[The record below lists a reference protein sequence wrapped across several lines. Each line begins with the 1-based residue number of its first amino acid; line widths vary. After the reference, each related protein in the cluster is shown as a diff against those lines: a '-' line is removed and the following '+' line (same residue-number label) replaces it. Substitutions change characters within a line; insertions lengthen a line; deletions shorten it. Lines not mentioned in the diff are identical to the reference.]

1 MDPKNPYQIYL
12 NMLEEIEEDNLAAIR
27 PKITELASSPQWY
40 DIKQQLFYKSVIHS
54 SHQIIVLMLKMYP
67 EVLSDDTVFNL
78 QILRHA
84 VRNENL
90 DLVKVILHNDFKLMS
105 NPADFD
111 MYDCIIQDAF
121 RNYYQKGKLD
131 NQILR
136 AKKMIKFLIE
146 YPKHQS
152 HLFGIQLFIDEATL
166 EIDLTI
172 SQEDI
177 NKMYEQKTVLEIYT
191 DRMKFM
197 DPKLVYLMQLFRN
210 IVYCLVREIVRLKMC
225 KFISSAANQRVI
237 SSFRDLHCFA
247 KKCEGEIFKMLGYR
261 VVDYDNKVSAK
272 VSDLLAESFVK
283 YSCTEKIVTV
293 LLSKEFRMRFPIYSG
308 TILRFVTAAVH
319 QNRLMAAGPPFY

>member
-12 NMLEEIEEDNLAAIR
+12 NMLEEIEKDNLSAIK
-27 PKITELASSPQWY
+27 PKLTELAITPHW
-40 DIKQQLFYKSVIHS
+40 DDLKQQLFYKSVIHS
-54 SHQIIVLMLKMYP
+54 SHQIIVFMLKMYP

-84 VRNENL
+84 VRNDNL
-90 DLVKVILHNDFKLMS
+90 NLVKVMLHNNFKLMI

-121 RNYYQKGKLD
+121 RNYYQTDKQD
-131 NQILR
+131 DQNFR

-146 YPKHQS
+146 YPRHQC
-152 HLFGIQLFIDEATL
+152 HLFGIQLSIDEATL

-172 SQEDI
+172 SEEDI
-177 NKMYEQKTVLEIYT
+177 NKMYDQKTVLEIYT

-210 IVYCLVREIVRLKMC
+210 IVYCLVREISRLKMC
-225 KFISSAANQRVI
+225 KFISSPANQRVI

-247 KKCEGEIFKMLGYR
+247 EKCEVEILKMRGYR
-261 VVDYDNKVSAK
+261 VVDYDKKVSAK

-283 YSCTEKIVTV
+283 YSCTEKIVAV
-293 LLSKEFRMRFPIYSG
+293 LLTKEFRNRFPIYSG
-308 TILRFVTAAVH
+308 TILRFVSAAVD
-319 QNRLMAAGPPFY
+319 QNEVKMAVG